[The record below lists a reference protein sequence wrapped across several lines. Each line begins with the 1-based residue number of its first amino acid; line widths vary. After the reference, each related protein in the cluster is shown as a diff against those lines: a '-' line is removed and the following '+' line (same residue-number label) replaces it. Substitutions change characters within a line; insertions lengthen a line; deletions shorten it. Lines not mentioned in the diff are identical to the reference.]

1 MNRGGIEMKII
12 DTHCDAL
19 LKLQSD
25 KRRSR
30 GFMDEQAPLNFYDAE
45 EIDTNYNRLKE
56 GDLQV
61 QFFAIFI
68 SPKVPD
74 NEKWQHALEQV
85 DAFYNEVLG
94 QENMV
99 HIKNLKE
106 IKQLKPHEI
115 GAVLTL
121 EGADAFGND
130 LMKLRTLIRLGV
142 LSVGLVWNNA
152 NLAADGVGETRS
164 AGLSNFGAE
173 VIEVCNENDVLID
186 VSHLN
191 IPGFNDITDKADR
204 IFASH
209 SNARG
214 IFDHQRNLTDEQIT
228 QIIDRNGM
236 INIVFCPMFINEGEL
251 EIEDLFP
258 HIDRI
263 INLGGSDNIG
273 IGSDFDGIATYV
285 NGLSHAGEF
294 QNLVNKLQAQYG
306 TEFTEKMTHRN
317 FKKIFC
323 E

>member
-1 MNRGGIEMKII
+1 MKII

-19 LKLQSD
+19 LKLQNDS
-25 KRRSR
+25 RHSR
-30 GFMDEQAPLNFYDAE
+30 GFMDEHSPLNFLDAK
-45 EIDTNYNRLKE
+45 EIDTNYRRLRE
-56 GDLQV
+56 GDVQV

-85 DAFYNEVLG
+85 DAFYNEVLT

-106 IKQLKPHEI
+106 VKQLKPHET

-121 EGADAFGND
+121 EGSDAFGND

-152 NLAADGVGETRS
+152 NLVADGAGETRG

-173 VIEVCNENDVLID
+173 VIEVCNDNDVLID

-191 IPGFNDITDKADR
+191 IPGFNDIIDKAAR
-204 IFASH
+204 VFASH

-214 IFDHQRNLTDEQIT
+214 IFDHPRNLTDEQIKK
-228 QIIDRNGM
+228 IIDRNGM
-236 INIVFCPMFINEGEL
+236 VNIVFCPMFINEGAL
-251 EIEDLFP
+251 EIDDLFP

-263 INLGGSDNIG
+263 IKLGGADHIG
-273 IGSDFDGIATYV
+273 IGSDFDGINTYV
-285 NGLSHAGEF
+285 NGLRHAGEF
-294 QNLVNKLQAQYG
+294 QNLVNRLQERYG

-317 FKKIFC
+317 FIDIFC